1 MFDYNSV
8 AVTGSAKTSGSRAI
22 LTGAASQ
29 GTGGGMGPGAGAGGN
44 FGSGGT
50 YLGGVDLSFP
60 LLQDILNTNDQIILD
75 NTYREIYL
83 MDAVSGPVVDMMSML
98 PWSGYSLLG
107 VSDPKVKALYESS
120 LEELSIQ
127 RLMKMFMTSNYVL
140 GRGIGS
146 LVFDKSRGIFTDC
159 ILYNASEAEVIPIP
173 FIGYDPKIN
182 IKLSKD
188 FKKWLNSTDK
198 RDLEARKELPPEDI
212 QAMLGSG
219 TIELEPLKTIYVTR
233 THLPGS
239 EGISVFSRILP
250 IWLLEKCLL
259 RGTILASTRRQKSI
273 LHITMGS
280 DEVDYDQTQLQS
292 VAELFANADRDPLGA
307 AVVTRPDV
315 SVSEVKSPTD
325 LWSHSSESDGFTQ
338 AKLRALGVSDGFL
351 SGDATYTNQEN
362 TIGLMLE
369 NLRDQRSELTNA
381 ILRDKIFLSLAK
393 YHNFRE
399 RTQAEK
405 DHNIRYDVKS
415 NKAKRNEFLHKFAML
430 TGSRNMAEMST
441 YIIPE
446 MKWAKDLTPT
456 GSATELSL
464 MKDLKDAGVPIPAAM
479 LATAAGVDIDT
490 IVSSYEDDLVVRK
503 KMADYIKKVNAMAP
517 KPEGGGGGDDSNPYS
532 FSMESSAKI
541 DSALEPI
548 SLKGTASINALASSI
563 VGKSVELKPKQV
575 EYVRKYVKSLLSKRR

>member
-1 MFDYNSV
+1 MFDYNTI
-8 AVTGSAKTSGSRAI
+8 AVTGSAGGTRQRAT

-29 GTGGGMGPGAGAGGN
+29 GTGGGMGPGSASGAGGN

-60 LLQDILNTNDQIILD
+60 LLQDILNTNDTITLD

-98 PWSGYSLLG
+98 PWSDYSILG
-107 VSDPKVKALYESS
+107 VSDPKIKALYESS

-127 RLMKMFMTSNYVL
+127 RLMKLFMTSNMVL
-140 GRGIGS
+140 GRGVGS

-159 ILYNASEAEVIPIP
+159 ILYNASEAEIVPIP

-182 IKLSKD
+182 IKLSKE
-188 FKKWLNSTDK
+188 FKKWLNSSDK
-198 RDLEARKELPPEDI
+198 RDMEARKELPPEDI
-212 QAMLGSG
+212 QLMLGSG

-239 EGISVFSRILP
+239 EGVSVFSRILP

-280 DEVDYDQTQLQS
+280 DEVDYDLSQYQS

-315 SVSEVKSPTD
+315 TVSEVKSPTD

-351 SGDATYTNQEN
+351 SGDATYSSQEN

-369 NLRDQRSELTNA
+369 NLRDQRQELTRS
-381 ILRDKIFLSLAK
+381 IIRDKIFLSLAK

-405 DHNIRYDVKS
+405 DHKIQYDVKS
-415 NKAKRNEFLHKFAML
+415 NKAKRNEFLYKFAQL
-430 TGSRNMAEMST
+430 TGSRNMAEIST
-441 YIIPE
+441 YVIPDL
-446 MKWAKDLTPT
+446 KWAKDLTPT
-456 GSATELSL
+456 GSSSELSL
-464 MKDLKDAGVPIPAAM
+464 MKELKDAGVPLPAAM
-479 LATAAGVDIDT
+479 LATAAGADIDT
-490 IVSSYEDDLVVRK
+490 IVSSYEDDLKVRE
-503 KMADYIKKVNAMAP
+503 KMADYLKKMKKLMPPTEGEDGGEDSDPFHLNSSDKVNA
-517 KPEGGGGGDDSNPYS
+517 EV
-532 FSMESSAKI
+532 
-541 DSALEPI
+541 EPI
-548 SLKGTASINALASSI
+548 SLKGTASVNALASA
-563 VGKSVELKPKQV
+563 VLGKSVELKPSQLN
-575 EYVRKYVKSLLSKRR
+575 YLMNYLKSVTKRR

>member
-1 MFDYNSV
+1 MFDYNTV
-8 AVTGSAKTSGSRAI
+8 AVTGSASGTRPRAT
-22 LTGAASQ
+22 LTGTASQ
-29 GTGGGMGPGAGAGGN
+29 GTGGGMGPGSASGAGGN

-50 YLGGVDLSFP
+50 YLGGIDLSFP
-60 LLQDILNTNDQIILD
+60 LLQDILNTHDTITLD

-98 PWSGYSLLG
+98 PWSDYSILG
-107 VSDPKVKALYESS
+107 VSDPKIKALYESS

-127 RLMKMFMTSNYVL
+127 RLMKLFMTSNMVL
-140 GRGIGS
+140 GRGVGS

-159 ILYNASEAEVIPIP
+159 ILYNASEAEIIPIP

-182 IKLSKD
+182 IKLSKE

-198 RDLEARKELPPEDI
+198 RDMEARKELPPEDI
-212 QAMLGSG
+212 QLMLGSG

-239 EGISVFSRILP
+239 EGVSVFSRILP

-280 DEVDYDQTQLQS
+280 DEVDYDLSQYQS

-307 AVVTRPDV
+307 TVVTRPDV
-315 SVSEVKSPTD
+315 TVSEVKSPTD

-338 AKLRALGVSDGFL
+338 TKLRALGVSDGFL
-351 SGDATYTNQEN
+351 SGDATYSNQEN

-369 NLRDQRSELTNA
+369 NLRDQRQELTRA
-381 ILRDKIFLSLAK
+381 IIRDKIFLSLAK

-405 DHNIRYDVKS
+405 DHKIQYDVKS
-415 NKAKRNEFLHKFAML
+415 NKAKRNEFLYKFAQL
-430 TGSRNMAEMST
+430 TGSRNMAEIST
-441 YIIPE
+441 YVIPDL
-446 MKWAKDLTPT
+446 KWTKDLTPN
-456 GSATELSL
+456 GSSSELSL
-464 MKDLKDAGVPIPAAM
+464 MKELKDAGVPLPAAM
-479 LATAAGVDIDT
+479 LATAAGADIDT
-490 IVSSYEDDLVVRK
+490 IVSSYEDDLKVRE
-503 KMADYIKKVNAMAP
+503 KMADYLKKMKKLMPSADGEGEGEDADPFHLNSSDRVNA
-517 KPEGGGGGDDSNPYS
+517 EV
-532 FSMESSAKI
+532 
-541 DSALEPI
+541 EPI
-548 SLKGTASINALASSI
+548 SLKGAASVNALASA
-563 VGKSVELKPKQV
+563 VLGKSVELKPSQLN
-575 EYVRKYVKSLLSKRR
+575 YLMNYLKSITKRR

>member
-1 MFDYNSV
+1 MFDYNTI
-8 AVTGSAKTSGSRAI
+8 AVTGSAGGTRQRAT

-29 GTGGGMGPGAGAGGN
+29 GTGGGMGPGSASGAGGN

-60 LLQDILNTNDQIILD
+60 LLQDILNTNDTITLD

-98 PWSGYSLLG
+98 PWSDYSILG
-107 VSDPKVKALYESS
+107 VSDPKIKALYESS

-127 RLMKMFMTSNYVL
+127 RLMKLFMTSNMVL
-140 GRGIGS
+140 GRGVGS

-159 ILYNASEAEVIPIP
+159 ILYNASEAEIVPIP

-182 IKLSKD
+182 IKLSKE
-188 FKKWLNSTDK
+188 FKKWLNSSDK
-198 RDLEARKELPPEDI
+198 RDMEARKELPPEDI
-212 QAMLGSG
+212 QLMLGSG

-239 EGISVFSRILP
+239 EGVSVFSRILP

-280 DEVDYDQTQLQS
+280 DEVDYDLSQYQS

-315 SVSEVKSPTD
+315 TVSEVKSPTD

-351 SGDATYTNQEN
+351 SGDATYSSQEN

-369 NLRDQRSELTNA
+369 NLRDQRQELTRS
-381 ILRDKIFLSLAK
+381 IIRDKIFLSLAK

-405 DHNIRYDVKS
+405 DHKIQYDVKS
-415 NKAKRNEFLHKFAML
+415 NKAKRNEFLYKFAQL
-430 TGSRNMAEMST
+430 TGSRNMAEIST
-441 YIIPE
+441 YVIPDL
-446 MKWAKDLTPT
+446 KWAKDLTPT
-456 GSATELSL
+456 GSSSELSL
-464 MKDLKDAGVPIPAAM
+464 MKELKDSGVPLPAAM
-479 LATAAGVDIDT
+479 LATAAGADIDT
-490 IVSSYEDDLVVRK
+490 IVASYEDDLKVRE
-503 KMADYIKKVNAMAP
+503 KMADYLKKMKKLMPSTEGEDGGEASDPFHLNSSDKVNA
-517 KPEGGGGGDDSNPYS
+517 EV
-532 FSMESSAKI
+532 
-541 DSALEPI
+541 EPI
-548 SLKGTASINALASSI
+548 SLKGTASVNALASAVI
-563 VGKSVELKPKQV
+563 GKSVELKPSQLN
-575 EYVRKYVKSLLSKRR
+575 YLMNYLKSVTKRR